1 MATKAKNW
9 KEYAQEIVDRFG
21 SDIAVARFLG
31 YAEGSRVGMWR
42 KGLAKAEE
50 LSVIKLARWNG
61 DDPLQ
66 ILRLAG
72 YEEMADLLEGNV
84 RHIPTTTTAILP
96 GLVEL
101 RDELNALLQ
110 KAVSATDPEK
120 ERKR

>member
-9 KEYAQEIVDRFG
+9 KEYAQEIVDKFG

-31 YAEGSRVGMWR
+31 YAEGYRVGMWR
-42 KGLAKAEE
+42 KGLAKTEE

-72 YEEMADLLEGNV
+72 YEEMADLLAGDV
-84 RHIPTTTTAILP
+84 KHIPTTTTAILP

-110 KAVSATDPEK
+110 RAVSATDPEK